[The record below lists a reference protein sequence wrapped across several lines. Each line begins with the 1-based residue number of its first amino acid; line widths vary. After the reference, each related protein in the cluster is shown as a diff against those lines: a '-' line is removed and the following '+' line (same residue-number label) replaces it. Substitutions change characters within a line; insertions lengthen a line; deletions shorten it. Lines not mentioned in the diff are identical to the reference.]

1 MSENGDP
8 GWRKGGLQ
16 DAEAVAALADELPAS
31 SLWSLLLT
39 VMERRAKARSLADL
53 LRQWEQDD
61 FTAPAP
67 IDQRTLMRVD
77 ARLLEA
83 AAAFEAIELSPL
95 TPLGTCSAMALASQ
109 NKIVSALRGTE
120 VLSDPTNTL
129 ALECARRLRQDP
141 EAVLRLGTSQR
152 VVRAQRLPP
161 LHQRQGPARHF
172 RQHFRMFVLCTAGR
186 EVKDHGFVVAAL
198 VEHIAT
204 HLRALELLQR
214 DGFAFGAR
222 SLRLLATEDRTAIMD
237 RIAAACPSD
246 IPTTREVLN
255 HPYYSGGLRF
265 MLSVRAGD
273 FEIPLIDGGSFD
285 WVARLRA
292 NRKHVFVASGIGSQ
306 LVPAMFG
313 VLRQAQDERSR

>member
-1 MSENGDP
+1 M
-8 GWRKGGLQ
+8 
-16 DAEAVAALADELPAS
+16 PAS
-31 SLWSLLLT
+31 SLWSLLLE
-39 VMERRAKARSLADL
+39 VMERRAKSRSLPEL

-77 ARLLEA
+77 MRLLEA
-83 AAAFEAIELSPL
+83 AAEFEALELSPL

-120 VLSDPTNTL
+120 VLSDPTNAL
-129 ALECARRLRQDP
+129 ALECARRLRVAP
-141 EAVLRLGTSQR
+141 EAVLRLASSQR

-161 LHQRQGPARHF
+161 LATRLGPARHF

-198 VEHIAT
+198 HEHLFT
-204 HLRALELLQR
+204 HLRALELLER
-214 DGFAFGAR
+214 DGFALAQR
-222 SLRLLATEDRTAIMD
+222 SLRLFATKEQEPVMD
-237 RIAAACPSD
+237 RVAAACEGR
-246 IPTTREVLN
+246 IPVSRDLLS

-265 MLSVRAGD
+265 VLSVRASE
-273 FEIPLIDGGSFD
+273 FEVPLIDGGTFD
-285 WVARLRA
+285 WVARLSA
-292 NRKHVFVASGIGSQ
+292 NRRHVFVASGIGTQ

-313 VLRQAQDERSR
+313 PAGKGAGGLPVV